1 MLFAISAQA
10 QGVSE
15 AKETK
20 PNLVKAALKGW
31 QMRLGGGLSLGGTS
45 PLPIPAEIRA
55 IDSYDPTLC
64 IAIEGS
70 VQKKIHHRWGIAT
83 GVRLESKGM
92 KTDAT
97 VKNYH
102 MEAREDDGSDI
113 VGAFTGHVKT
123 KCQTN
128 ISPCPF
134 LPLTTSTRA
143 GRCRLVLIS
152 RG

>member
-55 IDSYDPTLC
+55 IDRPDAL
-64 IAIEGS
+64 
-70 VQKKIHHRWGIAT
+70 HR
-83 GVRLESKGM
+83 
-92 KTDAT
+92 
-97 VKNYH
+97 H
-102 MEAREDDGSDI
+102 
-113 VGAFTGHVKT
+113 
-123 KCQTN
+123 
-128 ISPCPF
+128 
-134 LPLTTSTRA
+134 
-143 GRCRLVLIS
+143 
-152 RG
+152 